1 MKALHCSQCLF
12 PGQGGGREG
21 GGPRGPGGA
30 RAGGGPGGERL
41 MEGPRDGGLSGG
53 GRMSGW
59 WSGGGGGGGSG
70 QLLRGGD
77 LGSSAFTRV
86 KLMHRPYGNRTDG
99 GITVSSKLKLSVAI
113 TSGDKT

>member
-21 GGPRGPGGA
+21 GCPRGPGGA

-53 GRMSGW
+53 GRMS
-59 WSGGGGGGGSG
+59 S
-70 QLLRGGD
+70 
-77 LGSSAFTRV
+77 
-86 KLMHRPYGNRTDG
+86 
-99 GITVSSKLKLSVAI
+99 
-113 TSGDKT
+113 